1 MGVEVREGNQI
12 KLFKINGKD
21 DEINEIA
28 KELIRNICLK

>member
-1 MGVEVREGNQI
+1 MGIEVKEGNII

-21 DEINEIA
+21 EEINDIA